1 MQDNPNYSYIGTVK
15 TPDGQTHYYKDA
27 EARAAVTAIEK
38 RVDLAEE
45 DIELL
50 KEAVKGGTHFIG
62 KCQSSLT
69 DRCTTNPVQ
78 IATATG
84 TKAVS
89 AKAGDFTVCEKTVG
103 TGKIGIEFLFDGTCW
118 TELGS
123 TGTLGSLA
131 YKDTA
136 SGTYKPEG
144 TVSKP
149 TATVTPT
156 TETIAHLTVSVDEDS
171 ETLII
176 GSVNHTVVKSVAVDV
191 SQPTFSG
198 TQKAVSVS

>member
-27 EARAAVTAIEK
+27 EARAAITAIEG

-45 DIELL
+45 DIESL
-50 KEAVKGGTHFIG
+50 KEAVKGGTHFLG
-62 KCQSSLT
+62 KTTTQLT
-69 DRCTTNPVQ
+69 DRCTTGTITVV
-78 IATATG
+78 TATG
-84 TKAVS
+84 TKQVT
-89 AKAGDFTVCEKTVG
+89 AKAGDFAVCEKTVG
-103 TGKIGIEFLFDGTCW
+103 TGKIGIEFLFDGSCW

-123 TGTLGSLA
+123 TGTLKALA
-131 YKDTA
+131 YKDSAT
-136 SGTYKPEG
+136 GTFKPEG

-191 SQPTFSG
+191 SQPTFTG
-198 TQKAVSVS
+198 TQKAISVS